1 MKRGSYPIHI
11 INPFGE
17 LGGSEWRALS
27 LYEMLKRYADVS
39 LWTEYEPDA
48 YLAAHYPIRRI
59 HFGRGQFPKRG
70 TFVFVG
76 VYFRVGRW
84 YYVTRPH
91 RVILVNN
98 IPVSHSFSQRVRKL
112 SVRGL
117 RKVEVVYPSKML
129 QASYDFPGVVEV
141 SPIDVERFRP
151 GTAVARADGRF
162 VVGRLSRDVVEKH
175 HADDPAFYRRLVE
188 RGFRVRILGGTCL
201 ESALGDEA
209 FIDLLPVGSE
219 DPVAFLQGL
228 DALFYRTSMELLES
242 FGRVVIKAM
251 ACGLPVVCHNRGGYV
266 EVVEDGRNGFLF
278 ETDAEALE
286 ILLRLKNDSEL
297 CQAIGREGRTAVEEL
312 FSPERQEKM
321 AAFYLA

>member
-1 MKRGSYPIHI
+1 MKRGNYPVHI
-11 INPFGE
+11 INPFAE

-27 LYEMLKRYADVS
+27 LYEMLRPHADVF

-59 HFGRGQFPKRG
+59 RYGRAQFPKTG

-84 YYVTRPH
+84 YYLTRPH

-98 IPVSHSFSQRVRKL
+98 IPVSHSFWQRVRKL
-112 SVRGL
+112 SLRGL
-117 RKVEVVYPSKML
+117 RRIEVVYPSKML

-141 SPIDVERFRP
+141 SPIDIARFSP

-162 VVGRLSRDVVEKH
+162 VVGRLSRDVAEKH
-175 HADDPAFYRRLVE
+175 HADDPALYRKLVE
-188 RGFRVRILGGTCL
+188 QGFRVRILGGTCL
-201 ESALGDEA
+201 QPVLGGEE

-219 DPVAFLQGL
+219 DPALFLQGL
-228 DALFYRTSMELLES
+228 DALFYRTSAEWLEP
-242 FGRVVIKAM
+242 FGRVVVEAM
-251 ACGLPVVCHNRGGYV
+251 ACSVPVVCHNRGGYV
-266 EVVEDGRNGFLF
+266 EVVENGRNGFLF
-278 ETDAEALE
+278 ETDAEALD
-286 ILLRLKNDSEL
+286 ILLRLKGDPEL
-297 CQAIGREGRTAVEEL
+297 CLRIGMGGRTAVEEM
-312 FSPERQEKM
+312 FSPERQAEM